1 MKIRKFKIDDYEQ
14 LIQLWIDAKLP
25 FKPKGRDRKEEYEK
39 QFEKAGNLYLSAFQ
53 GNRLIGFIQATHNQ
67 RKGWINR
74 LAVHPDFRKKGVAT
88 LLIKK
93 AEEFF
98 IKEGVDIFACLIED
112 WNERSMKLFEK
123 SGYKS
128 HKEIIYYTKRNYP
141 DV

>member
-1 MKIRKFKIDDYEQ
+1 MIIRKFQSKDYDALIDLWEQ
-14 LIQLWIDAKLP
+14 AELP
-25 FKPKGRDRKEEYEK
+25 FKPKGRDRKEEFEK
-39 QFEKAGNLYLSAFQ
+39 QIKKSGNLYLSAFQ
-53 GNRLIGFIQATHNQ
+53 GNRLIGFIQATHNR

-74 LAVHPDFRKKGVAT
+74 LAVHPDFQKKSIAS
-88 LLIKK
+88 LLIQK

-128 HKEIIYYTKRNYP
+128 HQEISYYTKRNDP